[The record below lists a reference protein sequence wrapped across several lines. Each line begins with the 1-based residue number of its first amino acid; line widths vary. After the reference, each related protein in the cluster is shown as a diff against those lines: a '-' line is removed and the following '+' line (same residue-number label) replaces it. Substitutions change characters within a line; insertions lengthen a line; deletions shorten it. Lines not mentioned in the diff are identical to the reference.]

1 MPAAPSARKDKPSRP
16 DGRSH
21 GDPENPV
28 QRSPRAPGSSP
39 ASEAD
44 EHLELPHERDQST
57 KTTASA
63 PDRGMRQAQK
73 DLEAGQVDT
82 DMRVTPGLDAE
93 QRARY
98 VPGAG
103 GRAPSRST
111 DAPSPA
117 APRKGP
123 RP

>member
-1 MPAAPSARKDKPSRP
+1 MTTARP
-16 DGRSH
+16 DTPRSPS
-21 GDPENPV
+21 GAPRRGPSNPV
-28 QRSPRAPGSSP
+28 DRSPRAPGSLP
-39 ASEAD
+39 PTEAD

-57 KTTASA
+57 RNTSSRTD
-63 PDRGMRQAQK
+63 PGMRQAQK

-82 DMRVTPGLDAE
+82 DMRATPGLDAE
-93 QRARY
+93 QRRHY

-103 GRAPSRST
+103 GQPPSKHAAP
-111 DAPSPA
+111 PSPT